1 MIGIVLAAGRGR
13 RLQPFTE
20 TRPKPLLPVLDKPL
34 IAKPLEML
42 RNLGI
47 SRVVV
52 VVSYMKDALMSAVKA
67 LANEIGIDVVFVDQR
82 EELGTAHAVK
92 AVLRDYEEDAVIIHG
107 DLYVDPDY
115 VARVLKPLIK
125 ERKHDMVV
133 VAARVD
139 DIRRFGKLIVSGD
152 RVLEI
157 VEKPEECG
165 AGLANT
171 GIYIVSVPVLKL
183 VEFVERSPRGEYEFT
198 DVVRLAHRHGFEVR
212 YVEIES
218 RSWMDVGYPW
228 HIIEVNRLELEKRAT
243 RVLRGD
249 VEPYVTVKGP
259 VIVDE
264 GAEIRSGSYIV
275 GPVYIGRDVEI
286 GPNAY
291 IRPYSV
297 ILQGSRIGFSVEV
310 KESVVMEY
318 VHASHLSYIG
328 DSVVG
333 EHTNLG
339 AGTVLANLRFDN
351 KNVKV
356 TVEGERID
364 TGRRK
369 LGALVGGYVK
379 TGVNVSIMPGVKI
392 GSYSVIYPGV
402 TVYRDVPPRTVVKDI
417 WR

>member
-1 MIGIVLAAGRGR
+1 MIGIVLAAGKGK

-20 TRPKPLLPVLDKPL
+20 TRPKPLLPVLDRPL

-47 SRVVV
+47 SRVVI
-52 VVSYMKDALMSAVKA
+52 VVSYMKEVVIQSVRA
-67 LANEIGIDVVFVDQR
+67 LADEMGIDVVFVDQR

-92 AVLRDYEEDAVIIHG
+92 AALKNYEEDSVVIYG
-107 DLYVDPDY
+107 DLYVDPKS
-115 VARVLKPLIK
+115 VARTLNPLIE
-125 ERKHDMVV
+125 ERRHDMVV

-139 DIRRFGKLIVSGD
+139 DVRRFGKLVVSDGK
-152 RVLEI
+152 VLDI
-157 VEKPEECG
+157 VEKPEERE
-165 AGLANT
+165 AGLVNT
-171 GIYIVSVPVLKL
+171 GIYIVSTPVLKL
-183 VEFVERSPRGEYEFT
+183 VDFIERSPRGEYEFT
-198 DVVRLAHRHGFEVR
+198 DIVRIARSHGFEVR

-218 RSWMDVGYPW
+218 GSWMDVGYPW
-228 HIIEVNRLELEKRAT
+228 HVIEVNKLELEKRAT
-243 RVLRGD
+243 RIIRGD
-249 VEPYVTVKGP
+249 VEPNTTVKGP

-291 IRPYSV
+291 IRPHSV
-297 ILQGSRIGFSVEV
+297 VLAGSRIGFSVEV
-310 KESVVMEY
+310 KESVVMEHA
-318 VHASHLSYIG
+318 HASHLSYIG

-333 EHTNLG
+333 EYTNLG

-351 KNVKV
+351 KSVRV
-356 TVEGERID
+356 TVEGKRID

-369 LGALVGGYVK
+369 LGALIGGYVK
-379 TGVNVSIMPGVKI
+379 TGVNVSIMPGVKV
-392 GSYSVIYPGV
+392 GSHSVIYPGV
-402 TVYRDVPPRTVVKDI
+402 TVYRDVPPHTIVKNI